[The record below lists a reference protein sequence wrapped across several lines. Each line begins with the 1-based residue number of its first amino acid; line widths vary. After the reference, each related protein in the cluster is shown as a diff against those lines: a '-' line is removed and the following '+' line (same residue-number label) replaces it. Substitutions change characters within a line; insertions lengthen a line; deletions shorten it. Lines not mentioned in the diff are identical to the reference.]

1 MKQINTNYKIYKN
14 AVYIS
19 YEMVYNVKVSL
30 HMCSYTESEALNV

>member
-19 YEMVYNVKVSL
+19 YEMVYNVLVKLGWIQPLV
-30 HMCSYTESEALNV
+30 CKTTT